1 MSKLA
6 IRFALLAL
14 AVLVVVPFV
23 HAQKNSAGVVK
34 IAAVAEKA
42 DGTGVQTVT
51 LTLDHEKDW
60 HTYANPVGNKELDGT
75 QTTVKFAAK
84 SPVEVVKLTYPKGKL
99 EEDKVVGD
107 YYVYEGKTTITAQLK
122 RTPGDTSP
130 LEASVFIQACN
141 SKKGCLLPATVKVT
155 VP

>member
-14 AVLVVVPFV
+14 AVLVVVPLA
-23 HAQKNSAGVVK
+23 HAQKNSSAVVK
-34 IAAVAEKA
+34 IAATADKA
-42 DGTGVQTVT
+42 DPAGVQTVT

-75 QTTVKFAAK
+75 QTTVKFAAGK
-84 SPVEVVKLTYPKGKL
+84 PVEVVKITYPKGTV
-99 EEDKVVGD
+99 EPDATVGN
-107 YYVYEGKTTITAQLK
+107 YFIYAAKTTITAQIK
-122 RTPGDTSP
+122 RTAGDASP

-141 SKKGCLLPATVKVT
+141 NKKGCLLPATVKVS